1 MGPCASSLCADPDEV
16 RAAADELGVAQLGEV
31 DLLTQGSLRRAYKLF
46 KDADADHNGKVD
58 AHELARMFGL
68 VDDVY
73 LDRLVEIWDC
83 DGNRTIDFREFVV
96 GLAALVL
103 SGAFGRV
110 RFAFRLFDLN
120 GDGRFSKEEL
130 LSAIRASE
138 ARYDAT
144 DENRRKQDPNYW
156 GDRAKRDVFAPYRRV
171 IDDLDARCPRHM
183 DYDEFTRVVARY
195 PRVFAPVNHVWNV
208 LRPYAE
214 PAVSVVRQLRKS
226 GNRDFFRGTVLE
238 AGRSD
243 AIFAPPSGAAATAS
257 TSTASASAS
266 ASTRERFPRLQPNS
280 VGGERVFRRAAT
292 EGRAGDGGRV
302 ARFSA
307 WLNDSAARARETLGR
322 TPSLRSFGSFGSRSR
337 TARYAW
343 DPDAAASDV
352 GTISEALAESQLEE
366 DARALGLHPERR
378 RRRRRGSKSKSKS
391 KNKTGGF
398 EPGFEAED
406 ASSSSSPSSSD
417 GETSVTMRE
426 IWEALRAAPD
436 PTFAAPVVG
445 AARERSTRRSA
456 RVPTLG
462 GEDDS
467 ARFSGRG
474 HPFGSPGGVRGGP
487 RRGGVGEFLGEQD
500 APDREPAPAPAGYY
514 SAEPD
519 SPTSSANRRARL
531 SMAEAAAAAA
541 VPADYSRTLDL
552 AAAAKRA
559 VAAERARRN
568 LVRVK
573 SKVESRRLERE
584 RRDAMK
590 SAAEK
595 IAEDP
600 SRDAR
605 TRQRSGTGRP
615 SLERRVSVAER
626 STRSSSARSAA
637 DRKPPSAASA
647 HRAEIRSLRERRSS
661 RDGRDGS
668 GGTRRDEET
677 RDRRASVVGGER
689 TRNRASADADDVGS
703 ETESSVL
710 GGFRARVAAHVAA
723 GPPSEAGRLGLRG
736 GGRFGGARST
746 AGIEG

>member
-31 DLLTQGSLRRAYKLF
+31 DLLTQGSLRRAYRLF

-144 DENRRKQDPNYW
+144 DENRRKYNPNYW
-156 GDRAKRDVFAPYRRV
+156 GDRARRDVFAPYRRV

-195 PRVFAPVNHVWNV
+195 PRVFAPVNHVWHV
-208 LRPYAE
+208 LRPYAD

-243 AIFAPPSGAAATAS
+243 AIFAAPSATSS
-257 TSTASASAS
+257 TGL
-266 ASTRERFPRLQPNS
+266 TRERFPRIRPNS
-280 VGGERVFRRAAT
+280 VGGERVVRRAAT

-322 TPSLRSFGSFGSRSR
+322 TPSLRSLGSFGSRSR
-337 TARYAW
+337 SARYAW
-343 DPDAAASDV
+343 DPETETSDV
-352 GTISEALAESQLEE
+352 GTTSEALAESQLEE
-366 DARALGLHPERR
+366 DARALGLHLERR
-378 RRRRRGSKSKSKS
+378 RRRRCGSKTKV
-391 KNKTGGF
+391 KNKADWF
-398 EPGFEAED
+398 APGFEAEH
-406 ASSSSSPSSSD
+406 ASSSSRSSSSSD
-417 GETSVTMRE
+417 EDTSVTMRE

-436 PTFAAPVVG
+436 PTFAAAVVG
-445 AARERSTRRSA
+445 ASREQA
-456 RVPTLG
+456 RVGRPASRE
-462 GEDDS
+462 EDDS

-474 HPFGSPGGVRGGP
+474 HPFGSPGGFGGGR

-500 APDREPAPAPAGYY
+500 APERGHPPVGFSAPPESPA
-514 SAEPD
+514 SL
-519 SPTSSANRRARL
+519 ANRRALL
-531 SMAEAAAAAA
+531 STAEAAAASP

-552 AAAAKRA
+552 AATAKRA

-573 SKVESRRLERE
+573 SKVESKRRERE
-584 RRDAMK
+584 AALK

-595 IAEDP
+595 TDEDP

-605 TRQRSGTGRP
+605 TRHRP
-615 SLERRVSVAER
+615 APGSRSLERRVSVAER

-647 HRAEIRSLRERRSS
+647 HRAEIRVASRETVEPRQSRRRNATRRGSAS
-661 RDGRDGS
+661 TNKYPRGRRRRRRRKRDGIFRLGWIS
-668 GGTRRDEET
+668 RAGRRTRRRGAAVGGGTT
-677 RDRRASVVGGER
+677 
-689 TRNRASADADDVGS
+689 
-703 ETESSVL
+703 
-710 GGFRARVAAHVAA
+710 RVAAKV
-723 GPPSEAGRLGLRG
+723 SRRTRERGREG
-736 GGRFGGARST
+736 FGGARSK
-746 AGIEG
+746 AGIDG

>member
-31 DLLTQGSLRRAYKLF
+31 DLLTQGSLRRAYRLF

-144 DENRRKQDPNYW
+144 DENRRKYNPNYW
-156 GDRAKRDVFAPYRRV
+156 GDRARRDVFAPYRRV

-195 PRVFAPVNHVWNV
+195 PRVFAPVNHVWHV
-208 LRPYAE
+208 LRPYAD

-243 AIFAPPSGAAATAS
+243 AIFAAPSATSS
-257 TSTASASAS
+257 TG
-266 ASTRERFPRLQPNS
+266 STRERFPRIRPNS
-280 VGGERVFRRAAT
+280 VGGERVVRRAAT

-322 TPSLRSFGSFGSRSR
+322 TPSLRSLGSFGSRSR
-337 TARYAW
+337 SARYAW
-343 DPDAAASDV
+343 DPETETSDV
-352 GTISEALAESQLEE
+352 GTTSEALAESQLEE
-366 DARALGLHPERR
+366 DARALGLHLERR
-378 RRRRRGSKSKSKS
+378 RRRRCGSKTKV
-391 KNKTGGF
+391 KNKAGWF
-398 EPGFEAED
+398 APGFEAEH
-406 ASSSSSPSSSD
+406 ASSSSRSSSSSD
-417 GETSVTMRE
+417 EDTSVTMRE

-436 PTFAAPVVG
+436 PTFAAAVVG
-445 AARERSTRRSA
+445 ASRERSARRSTG
-456 RVPTLG
+456 VPG

-474 HPFGSPGGVRGGP
+474 HPFGSPGGFGGGR

-500 APDREPAPAPAGYY
+500 APERGHPPVGFSAPPESPA
-514 SAEPD
+514 SL
-519 SPTSSANRRARL
+519 ANRRARL
-531 SMAEAAAAAA
+531 STAEAAAASP

-552 AAAAKRA
+552 AATAKRA

-573 SKVESRRLERE
+573 SKVESKRRERE
-584 RRDAMK
+584 AALK

-595 IAEDP
+595 IDEDP

-605 TRQRSGTGRP
+605 TRHRP
-615 SLERRVSVAER
+615 APGSRSLERRVSVAER

-647 HRAEIRSLRERRSS
+647 HRAEIRSLRERRSN
-661 RDGRDGS
+661 RDNQD
-668 GGTRRDEET
+668 GGTRRDEEARARTST
-677 RDRRASVVGGER
+677 R
-689 TRNRASADADDVGS
+689 ADADVDGVGS

-723 GPPSEAGRLGLRG
+723 GPPSEAGRLGLR
-736 GGRFGGARST
+736 RR
-746 AGIEG
+746 

>member
-31 DLLTQGSLRRAYKLF
+31 DLLTQGSLRRAYRLF

-144 DENRRKQDPNYW
+144 DENRRKYNPNYW
-156 GDRAKRDVFAPYRRV
+156 GDRARRDVFAPYRRV

-195 PRVFAPVNHVWNV
+195 PRVFAPVNHVWHV
-208 LRPYAE
+208 LRPYAD

-243 AIFAPPSGAAATAS
+243 AIFAAPSATSS
-257 TSTASASAS
+257 TG
-266 ASTRERFPRLQPNS
+266 STRERFPRIRPNS
-280 VGGERVFRRAAT
+280 VGGERVVRRAAT

-322 TPSLRSFGSFGSRSR
+322 TPSLRSLGSFGSRSR
-337 TARYAW
+337 SARYAW
-343 DPDAAASDV
+343 DPETETSDV
-352 GTISEALAESQLEE
+352 GTTSEALAESQLEE
-366 DARALGLHPERR
+366 DARALGLHLERR
-378 RRRRRGSKSKSKS
+378 RRRRCGSKTKV
-391 KNKTGGF
+391 KNKAGWF
-398 EPGFEAED
+398 APGFEAEH
-406 ASSSSSPSSSD
+406 ASSSSRSSSSSD
-417 GETSVTMRE
+417 EDTSVTMRE

-436 PTFAAPVVG
+436 PTFAAAVVG
-445 AARERSTRRSA
+445 ASRERSARRSTG
-456 RVPTLG
+456 VPG
-462 GEDDS
+462 WKDDS

-474 HPFGSPGGVRGGP
+474 HPFGSPGGFGGGR

-500 APDREPAPAPAGYY
+500 APERGHPPVGFSASPESPA
-514 SAEPD
+514 SL
-519 SPTSSANRRARL
+519 ANRRARL
-531 SMAEAAAAAA
+531 STAEAAAASP

-552 AAAAKRA
+552 AATAKRA

-573 SKVESRRLERE
+573 SKVESKRHERE
-584 RRDAMK
+584 AALK

-595 IAEDP
+595 IDEDP

-605 TRQRSGTGRP
+605 TRHRP
-615 SLERRVSVAER
+615 APGSRSLERRVSVAER

-647 HRAEIRSLRERRSS
+647 HRAEIRSLRERRSN
-661 RDGRDGS
+661 RDNQD
-668 GGTRRDEET
+668 GGTRRDEEA
-677 RDRRASVVGGER
+677 RAR
-689 TRNRASADADDVGS
+689 TRTRADADVDGVGS

-723 GPPSEAGRLGLRG
+723 GPPSEAGRLGLR
-736 GGRFGGARST
+736 RRCAVEPR
-746 AGIEG
+746 

>member
-31 DLLTQGSLRRAYKLF
+31 DLLTQGSLRRAYRLF

-144 DENRRKQDPNYW
+144 DENRRKYNPNYW
-156 GDRAKRDVFAPYRRV
+156 GDRARRDVFAPYRRV

-195 PRVFAPVNHVWNV
+195 PRVFAPVNHVWHV
-208 LRPYAE
+208 LRPYAD

-243 AIFAPPSGAAATAS
+243 AIFAAPSETSS
-257 TSTASASAS
+257 TGL
-266 ASTRERFPRLQPNS
+266 TRERFPRIRPNS
-280 VGGERVFRRAAT
+280 VGGERVVRRAAT

-322 TPSLRSFGSFGSRSR
+322 TPSLRSLGSFGSRSR
-337 TARYAW
+337 SARYAW
-343 DPDAAASDV
+343 DPETETSDV
-352 GTISEALAESQLEE
+352 GTTSEALAESQLEE
-366 DARALGLHPERR
+366 DARALGLHLERR
-378 RRRRRGSKSKSKS
+378 RRRRCGSKTKV
-391 KNKTGGF
+391 KNKADWF
-398 EPGFEAED
+398 APGFEAEH
-406 ASSSSSPSSSD
+406 ASSSSRSSSSSD
-417 GETSVTMRE
+417 EDTSVTMRE

-436 PTFAAPVVG
+436 PTFAAAVVG
-445 AARERSTRRSA
+445 ASRERSARRSTG
-456 RVPTLG
+456 VPG

-474 HPFGSPGGVRGGP
+474 HPFGSPGGFGGGR

-500 APDREPAPAPAGYY
+500 APERGHPPVGFSAPPESPA
-514 SAEPD
+514 SL
-519 SPTSSANRRARL
+519 ANRRALL
-531 SMAEAAAAAA
+531 STAEAAAASP

-552 AAAAKRA
+552 AATAKRA

-573 SKVESRRLERE
+573 SKVESKRRERE
-584 RRDAMK
+584 AALK

-595 IAEDP
+595 TDEDP

-605 TRQRSGTGRP
+605 TRHRP
-615 SLERRVSVAER
+615 APGSRSLERRVSVAER
-626 STRSSSARSAA
+626 STRSSSARSAG

-647 HRAEIRSLRERRSS
+647 HRAEIRSLRERRSN
-661 RDGRDGS
+661 RDNQD
-668 GGTRRDEET
+668 GGTRRDEEARARTST
-677 RDRRASVVGGER
+677 R
-689 TRNRASADADDVGS
+689 ADADVDGVGS

-723 GPPSEAGRLGLRG
+723 GPPSEAGRLGLR
-736 GGRFGGARST
+736 RR
-746 AGIEG
+746 

>member
-1 MGPCASSLCADPDEV
+1 M
-16 RAAADELGVAQLGEV
+16 AQLGEV
-31 DLLTQGSLRRAYKLF
+31 DLLTQGSLRRAYRLF

-144 DENRRKQDPNYW
+144 DENRREQDPNYW

-257 TSTASASAS
+257 TSTASAS
-266 ASTRERFPRLQPNS
+266 TRERFPRLQPNS
-280 VGGERVFRRAAT
+280 VGGERVVRRAAT

-352 GTISEALAESQLEE
+352 GTTSEALAESQLEE

-378 RRRRRGSKSKSKS
+378 RRRRRRGSKSKTKT

-406 ASSSSSPSSSD
+406 ASSSSSSSSSD

-445 AARERSTRRSA
+445 AARERSTRLSS

-474 HPFGSPGGVRGGP
+474 HPFGSPGGFRGGP
-487 RRGGVGEFLGEQD
+487 RRGGVGEFLVEQD
-500 APDREPAPAPAGYY
+500 APEREPAPAPAGV
-514 SAEPD
+514 SAAPD

-531 SMAEAAAAAA
+531 AMAEAAAAAA

-573 SKVESRRLERE
+573 SKVESRRRDRD

-605 TRQRSGTGRP
+605 TRQRPGTGGR

-661 RDGRDGS
+661 RDGHE
-668 GGTRRDEET
+668 GGTRRDEEA

-689 TRNRASADADDVGS
+689 TKNRAGADADDVGS

-723 GPPSEAGRLGLRG
+723 GPPSEAGRLGLH
-736 GGRFGGARST
+736 GARST
-746 AGIEG
+746 AGIDG

>member
-31 DLLTQGSLRRAYKLF
+31 DLLTQGSLRRAYRLF

-144 DENRRKQDPNYW
+144 DENRRKYNPTYW
-156 GDRAKRDVFAPYRRV
+156 GDRARRDVFAPYRRV

-195 PRVFAPVNHVWNV
+195 PRVFAPVNHVWHV
-208 LRPYAE
+208 LRPYAD

-243 AIFAPPSGAAATAS
+243 AIFAAPSATSS
-257 TSTASASAS
+257 TG
-266 ASTRERFPRLQPNS
+266 STRERFPRIRPNS
-280 VGGERVFRRAAT
+280 VGGERVVRRAAT

-322 TPSLRSFGSFGSRSR
+322 TPSLRSLGSFGSRSR
-337 TARYAW
+337 SARYAW
-343 DPDAAASDV
+343 DPETETSDV
-352 GTISEALAESQLEE
+352 GTTSEALAESQLEE
-366 DARALGLHPERR
+366 DARALGLHLERR
-378 RRRRRGSKSKSKS
+378 RRRRRGSKTKV
-391 KNKTGGF
+391 KNKAGWF
-398 EPGFEAED
+398 APGFEAEH
-406 ASSSSSPSSSD
+406 ASSSSRSSSSSD
-417 GETSVTMRE
+417 EDTSVTMRE

-436 PTFAAPVVG
+436 PTFAAAVVG
-445 AARERSTRRSA
+445 ASRERSARRSTG
-456 RVPTLG
+456 VPG

-474 HPFGSPGGVRGGP
+474 HPFGSPGGFGGGR

-500 APDREPAPAPAGYY
+500 APERGHPPVGFSAPPESPA
-514 SAEPD
+514 SL
-519 SPTSSANRRARL
+519 ANRRARL
-531 SMAEAAAAAA
+531 STAEAAAASP

-552 AAAAKRA
+552 AATAKRA

-605 TRQRSGTGRP
+605 TRQRPGTGVR

-647 HRAEIRSLRERRSS
+647 HRAEIRSLRERRSN
-661 RDGRDGS
+661 RDNQD
-668 GGTRRDEET
+668 GGTRRDEEARARTST
-677 RDRRASVVGGER
+677 R
-689 TRNRASADADDVGS
+689 ADADVDDVGS

-723 GPPSEAGRLGLRG
+723 GPPSEAGRLGLR
-736 GGRFGGARST
+736 RR
-746 AGIEG
+746 

>member
-31 DLLTQGSLRRAYKLF
+31 DLLTQGSLRRAYRLF

-144 DENRRKQDPNYW
+144 DENRRKYNPNYW
-156 GDRAKRDVFAPYRRV
+156 GDRARRDVFAPYRRV

-195 PRVFAPVNHVWNV
+195 PRVFAPVNHVWHV
-208 LRPYAE
+208 LRPYAD

-243 AIFAPPSGAAATAS
+243 AIFAAPSATSS
-257 TSTASASAS
+257 TGL
-266 ASTRERFPRLQPNS
+266 TRERFPRIRPNS
-280 VGGERVFRRAAT
+280 VGGERVVRRAAT

-322 TPSLRSFGSFGSRSR
+322 TPSLRSLGSFGSRSR
-337 TARYAW
+337 SARYAW
-343 DPDAAASDV
+343 DPETETSDV
-352 GTISEALAESQLEE
+352 GTTSEALAESQLEE
-366 DARALGLHPERR
+366 DARALGLHLERR
-378 RRRRRGSKSKSKS
+378 RRRRCGSKTKV
-391 KNKTGGF
+391 KNKADWF
-398 EPGFEAED
+398 APGFEAEH
-406 ASSSSSPSSSD
+406 ASSSSRSSSSSD
-417 GETSVTMRE
+417 EDTSVTMRE

-436 PTFAAPVVG
+436 PTFAAAVVG
-445 AARERSTRRSA
+445 ASRERSARRSTG
-456 RVPTLG
+456 VPG

-474 HPFGSPGGVRGGP
+474 HPFGSPGGFGGGR

-500 APDREPAPAPAGYY
+500 APERGHPPVGFSAPPESPA
-514 SAEPD
+514 SL
-519 SPTSSANRRARL
+519 ANRRALL
-531 SMAEAAAAAA
+531 STAEAAAASP

-552 AAAAKRA
+552 AATAKRA

-573 SKVESRRLERE
+573 SKVESKRRERE
-584 RRDAMK
+584 AALK

-595 IAEDP
+595 TDEDP

-605 TRQRSGTGRP
+605 TRHRP
-615 SLERRVSVAER
+615 APGSRSLERRVSVAER

-647 HRAEIRSLRERRSS
+647 HRAEIRSLRERRSN
-661 RDGRDGS
+661 RDNQD
-668 GGTRRDEET
+668 GGTRRDEEARARTST
-677 RDRRASVVGGER
+677 R
-689 TRNRASADADDVGS
+689 ADADVDDVGS

-723 GPPSEAGRLGLRG
+723 GPPSEAGRLGLR
-736 GGRFGGARST
+736 RR
-746 AGIEG
+746 

>member
-31 DLLTQGSLRRAYKLF
+31 DLLTQGSLRRAYRLF

-144 DENRRKQDPNYW
+144 DENRRKYNPTYW
-156 GDRAKRDVFAPYRRV
+156 GDRARRDVFAPYRRV

-195 PRVFAPVNHVWNV
+195 PRVFAPVNHVWHV
-208 LRPYAE
+208 LRPYAD

-243 AIFAPPSGAAATAS
+243 AIFAAPSATSS
-257 TSTASASAS
+257 TG
-266 ASTRERFPRLQPNS
+266 STRERFPRIQPNS
-280 VGGERVFRRAAT
+280 VGGERVVRRAAT

-322 TPSLRSFGSFGSRSR
+322 TPSLRSLGSFGSRSR
-337 TARYAW
+337 SARYAW
-343 DPDAAASDV
+343 DPETETSDV
-352 GTISEALAESQLEE
+352 GTTSEALAESQLEE
-366 DARALGLHPERR
+366 DARALGLHLERR
-378 RRRRRGSKSKSKS
+378 RRRRRGSKTTV
-391 KNKTGGF
+391 KNKAGWF
-398 EPGFEAED
+398 APGFEAEH
-406 ASSSSSPSSSD
+406 ASSSSRSSSSSD
-417 GETSVTMRE
+417 EDTSVTMRE

-436 PTFAAPVVG
+436 PTFAAAVVG
-445 AARERSTRRSA
+445 ASRERSARRSTG
-456 RVPTLG
+456 VPG

-474 HPFGSPGGVRGGP
+474 HPFGSPGGFGGGR

-500 APDREPAPAPAGYY
+500 APERGHPPVGFSAPPESPA
-514 SAEPD
+514 SL
-519 SPTSSANRRARL
+519 ANRRARL
-531 SMAEAAAAAA
+531 STAEAAAASP

-552 AAAAKRA
+552 AATAKRA

-573 SKVESRRLERE
+573 SKVESKRRERE
-584 RRDAMK
+584 AALK

-595 IAEDP
+595 TDEDP

-605 TRQRSGTGRP
+605 TRHRP
-615 SLERRVSVAER
+615 APGSRSLERRVSVAER

-647 HRAEIRSLRERRSS
+647 HRAEIRSLRERRSN
-661 RDGRDGS
+661 RDNQD
-668 GGTRRDEET
+668 GGTRRDEEARARTST
-677 RDRRASVVGGER
+677 R
-689 TRNRASADADDVGS
+689 ADADVDDVGS

-723 GPPSEAGRLGLRG
+723 GPPSEAGRLGLR
-736 GGRFGGARST
+736 RR
-746 AGIEG
+746 

>member
-31 DLLTQGSLRRAYKLF
+31 DLLTQGSLRRAYRLF

-144 DENRRKQDPNYW
+144 DENRRKYNPNYW
-156 GDRAKRDVFAPYRRV
+156 GDRARRDVFAPYRRV

-195 PRVFAPVNHVWNV
+195 PRVFAPVNHVWHV
-208 LRPYAE
+208 LRPYAD

-243 AIFAPPSGAAATAS
+243 AIFAAPSATSS
-257 TSTASASAS
+257 TG
-266 ASTRERFPRLQPNS
+266 STRERFPRIRPNS
-280 VGGERVFRRAAT
+280 VGGERVVRRAAT

-322 TPSLRSFGSFGSRSR
+322 TPSLRSLGSFGSRSR
-337 TARYAW
+337 SARYAW
-343 DPDAAASDV
+343 DPETETSDV
-352 GTISEALAESQLEE
+352 GTTSEALAESQLEE
-366 DARALGLHPERR
+366 DARALGLHLERR
-378 RRRRRGSKSKSKS
+378 RRRRCGSKTKV
-391 KNKTGGF
+391 KNKAGWF
-398 EPGFEAED
+398 APGFEAEH
-406 ASSSSSPSSSD
+406 ASSSSRSSSSSD
-417 GETSVTMRE
+417 EDTSVTMRE

-436 PTFAAPVVG
+436 PTFAAAVVG
-445 AARERSTRRSA
+445 ASRERSARRSTG
-456 RVPTLG
+456 VPG
-462 GEDDS
+462 WKDDS

-474 HPFGSPGGVRGGP
+474 HPFGSPGGFGGGR

-500 APDREPAPAPAGYY
+500 APERGHPPVGFSAPPESPA
-514 SAEPD
+514 SL
-519 SPTSSANRRARL
+519 ANRRARL
-531 SMAEAAAAAA
+531 STAEAAAASP

-552 AAAAKRA
+552 AATAKRA

-573 SKVESRRLERE
+573 SKVESKRRERE
-584 RRDAMK
+584 AALK

-595 IAEDP
+595 IDEDP

-605 TRQRSGTGRP
+605 TRHRP
-615 SLERRVSVAER
+615 APGSRSLERRVSVAER

-647 HRAEIRSLRERRSS
+647 HRAEIRSLRERRSN
-661 RDGRDGS
+661 RDNQD
-668 GGTRRDEET
+668 GGTRRDEEARARTST
-677 RDRRASVVGGER
+677 R
-689 TRNRASADADDVGS
+689 ADADVDGVGS

-723 GPPSEAGRLGLRG
+723 GPPSEAGRLGLR
-736 GGRFGGARST
+736 RR
-746 AGIEG
+746 

>member
-31 DLLTQGSLRRAYKLF
+31 DLLTQGSLRRAYRLF

-144 DENRRKQDPNYW
+144 DENRRKYNPNYW
-156 GDRAKRDVFAPYRRV
+156 GDRARRDVFAPYRRV

-195 PRVFAPVNHVWNV
+195 PRVFAPVNHVWHV
-208 LRPYAE
+208 LRPYAD

-243 AIFAPPSGAAATAS
+243 AIFAAPSATSS
-257 TSTASASAS
+257 TG
-266 ASTRERFPRLQPNS
+266 STRERFPRIRPNS
-280 VGGERVFRRAAT
+280 VGGERVVRRAAT

-322 TPSLRSFGSFGSRSR
+322 TPSLRSLGSFGSRSR
-337 TARYAW
+337 SARYAW
-343 DPDAAASDV
+343 DPETETSDV
-352 GTISEALAESQLEE
+352 GTTSEALAESQLEE
-366 DARALGLHPERR
+366 DARALGLHLERR
-378 RRRRRGSKSKSKS
+378 RRRRCGSKTKV
-391 KNKTGGF
+391 KNKAGWF
-398 EPGFEAED
+398 APGFEAEH
-406 ASSSSSPSSSD
+406 ASSSSRSSSSSD
-417 GETSVTMRE
+417 EDTSVTMRE

-436 PTFAAPVVG
+436 PTFAAAVVG
-445 AARERSTRRSA
+445 ASRERSARRSTG
-456 RVPTLG
+456 VPG
-462 GEDDS
+462 WKDDS

-474 HPFGSPGGVRGGP
+474 HPFGSPGGFGGGR

-500 APDREPAPAPAGYY
+500 APERGHPPVGFSASPESPA
-514 SAEPD
+514 SL
-519 SPTSSANRRARL
+519 ANRRARL
-531 SMAEAAAAAA
+531 STAEAAAASP

-552 AAAAKRA
+552 AATAKRA

-573 SKVESRRLERE
+573 SKVESKRHERE
-584 RRDAMK
+584 AALK

-595 IAEDP
+595 IDEDP

-605 TRQRSGTGRP
+605 TRHRP
-615 SLERRVSVAER
+615 APGSRSLERRVSVAER

-647 HRAEIRSLRERRSS
+647 HRAEIRSLRERRSN
-661 RDGRDGS
+661 RDNQD
-668 GGTRRDEET
+668 GGTRRDEEARARTST
-677 RDRRASVVGGER
+677 R
-689 TRNRASADADDVGS
+689 ADADVDGVGS

-723 GPPSEAGRLGLRG
+723 GPPSEAGRLGLR
-736 GGRFGGARST
+736 RR
-746 AGIEG
+746 